1 MSSSI
6 RFGYAA
12 LSALLALSGCATHA
26 PQEGAPTDW
35 RYLLEQNPRL
45 PPPSDSPEAAS
56 EAGWV
61 RVGRYAAMRP
71 GPTEAQRHPL
81 QAVVHLQFPR
91 QVRTVGRAVDYALRR
106 SGYQLTSGVG
116 PLQDRALPEVHR
128 SLGPMTIEQTL
139 KTLAGPAYA
148 LRVNERLR
156 TIAFVPVPSESSPAT
171 GSPGKRAPSRVAAL
185 DRRGPA
191 VSARQYGPV
200 RPGETLFPIATRLS
214 AGTGLS
220 TEQMMLALLRANPD
234 AFGRV
239 RGQPNVN
246 VLRCGVTLTVPAVE
260 SSASYSPSPS
270 TAKQE
275 VRRQTRLWRRHPP
288 SGGGCK
294 A

>member
-1 MSSSI
+1 MPRFRHCWHSPAVPPMLPKKARPPTGDTCSSRI
-6 RFGYAA
+6 
-12 LSALLALSGCATHA
+12 LAFRPL
-26 PQEGAPTDW
+26 PLPT
-35 RYLLEQNPRL
+35 
-45 PPPSDSPEAAS
+45 SPEAAS

-61 RVGRYAAMRP
+61 RVGRYAATRP

-148 LRVNERLR
+148 LHVNERLR

-171 GSPGKRAPSRVAAL
+171 GSPGKHAPSRVAAL

-200 RPGETLFPIATRLS
+200 RTGETLFPIATRLS
-214 AGTGLS
+214 QTSATQGS
-220 TEQMMLALLRANPD
+220 AL
-234 AFGRV
+234 
-239 RGQPNVN
+239 
-246 VLRCGVTLTVPAVE
+246 T
-260 SSASYSPSPS
+260 
-270 TAKQE
+270 
-275 VRRQTRLWRRHPP
+275 
-288 SGGGCK
+288 
-294 A
+294 